1 MDNPVALVTGA
12 SGGIG
17 RSIALRLGRE
27 GLDVAFHYR
36 TGRREAEEGAR
47 EARETGV
54 RAVAVAGD
62 ISIPED
68 VASIFHA
75 VEDSLGP
82 PTVLIN
88 NAGIAPVAPNFDDVT
103 EELWDGILAVNL
115 KGQFLCTREAVPGMR
130 KSGGGII
137 VNIGSEMAF
146 HPKNQS
152 LPYHIAASGRVMMT
166 QWLALQLAPD
176 IRVNCVSP
184 GVTATGIGGGRYLDP
199 EFQASIASQVPMGR
213 IGRPEDIAELA
224 AFLTSE
230 RAGFITGQTF
240 LVNGGRICH

>member
-88 NAGIAPVAPNFDDVT
+88 NAGLGRKAPLMSGASEPWR
-103 EELWDGILAVNL
+103 EMLEVNL
-115 KGQFLCTREAVPGMR
+115 LALCIATREAVASMR
-130 KSGGGII
+130 SRMASFQNPMTRSG
-137 VNIGSEMAF
+137 
-146 HPKNQS
+146 
-152 LPYHIAASGRVMMT
+152 
-166 QWLALQLAPD
+166 
-176 IRVNCVSP
+176 
-184 GVTATGIGGGRYLDP
+184 
-199 EFQASIASQVPMGR
+199 
-213 IGRPEDIAELA
+213 
-224 AFLTSE
+224 
-230 RAGFITGQTF
+230 
-240 LVNGGRICH
+240 